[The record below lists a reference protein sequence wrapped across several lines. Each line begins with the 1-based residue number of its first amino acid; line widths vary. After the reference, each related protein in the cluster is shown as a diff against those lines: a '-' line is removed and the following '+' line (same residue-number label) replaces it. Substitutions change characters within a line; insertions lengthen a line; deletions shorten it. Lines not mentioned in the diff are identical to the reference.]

1 MSPKHI
7 PLRTCVQCQQVKA
20 KRELTRVVRG
30 PQGTVE
36 VDEKGKTA
44 GRGAYLCRNRVC
56 WERAL
61 AGERLDHALKTS
73 ICAEDRR
80 RLVEYSIRFPAVK
93 EEPVDKQKGE
103 RAATLADG

>member
-20 KRELTRVVRG
+20 KRELIRVVRD
-30 PQGTVE
+30 PQGQIQ
-36 VDEKGKTA
+36 VDEKGKGA

-61 AGERLDHALKTS
+61 TGKRLDHALKTD
-73 ICAEDRR
+73 IGARDREL
-80 RLVEYSIRFPAVK
+80 LVEYSRRFPAIDEK
-93 EEPVDKQKGE
+93 PADNQKGE
-103 RAATLADG
+103 RAAALAES